1 MTAPTRTTINVQP
14 PPLYQELR
22 PSSTGGATAQPPRLI
37 PKRGRVLKGILKMA
51 FPCLHSN
58 QRRRRSRASDVHP
71 TSAQL
76 AFMRSFTSRAFLLLQ
91 FIQSFLLFG
100 KMVVNYMSRWLH
112 LVNEGSSFGML
123 LFCLFILF
131 SQSLSSSLS
140 EISMNST

>member
-91 FIQSFLLFG
+91 FIQSFLYLAKWQSTICLVGFI
-100 KMVVNYMSRWLH
+100 WLTKEAV
-112 LVNEGSSFGML
+112 LGCCC
-123 LFCLFILF
+123 FCLFILF
-131 SQSLSSSLS
+131 SQSLSNSLS

>member
-123 LFCLFILF
+123 LFLSLHFIF
-131 SQSLSSSLS
+131 SKFIQFSF
-140 EISMNST
+140 